1 MQCRLRGDFAF
12 QGRNCQVKE
21 RKLAQEHI
29 YLLLLGPHAPS
40 LCTVKVFINSIMT
53 LVCLFAFMEGAAQKN
68 SRWAGKVQPKKHQL
82 NRVKCFEEDIYLHLQ
97 TYSNNIWLWFLR
109 PLWLGV
115 LWITYVRRTYVIVSG
130 CSRRW
135 HTLRTL
141 GYIEI
146 TKQKFRNFKKWITQ
160 TCSDHLHEK

>member
-68 SRWAGKVQPKKHQL
+68 SRWAGKVQPKKHHL
-82 NRVKCFEEDIYLHLQ
+82 NRVKDKTF
-97 TYSNNIWLWFLR
+97 NFLKR
-109 PLWLGV
+109 IFICIAKP
-115 LWITYVRRTYVIVSG
+115 
-130 CSRRW
+130 
-135 HTLRTL
+135 
-141 GYIEI
+141 
-146 TKQKFRNFKKWITQ
+146 TQ
-160 TCSDHLHEK
+160 TISDSDF